1 MNSEFDALKSLQSST
16 VTSSSDILIPYAQ
29 SAGIYISGIPETGK
43 NGTHPRAET
52 RQSTVQQT
60 SSEKNDHDFGAEDS
74 RYLIIA
80 NVSKKPNIKT
90 LIYSAA
96 AHGFS
101 VIIVGL
107 PNLDVND
114 LHLAEGV
121 IGAVENTSSKR
132 ENWRNIN
139 SNHDVRNHSDCNP
152 ELNEKTSGSK
162 IDGHDDMNNRNFIKI
177 DDSICETHSAATINS
192 KGNHDFIEGSATDS
206 SNKKL
211 PFCSI
216 LRFETLLELK
226 SFLVQRN
233 IALMGIEIMDEGFE
247 SLSAPI

>member
-1 MNSEFDALKSLQSST
+1 MNSEFDALKSSQSST
-16 VTSSSDILIPYAQ
+16 VTSSSNILVPCEQ
-29 SAGIYISGIPETGK
+29 FAGINISGILETGK

-60 SSEKNDHDFGAEDS
+60 SSEKNDHEFDAEDS

-132 ENWRNIN
+132 EKWRNVN
-139 SNHDVRNHSDCNP
+139 SNHDMTKHSDCNP
-152 ELNEKTSGSK
+152 ELNEKISGSK
-162 IDGHDDMNNRNFIKI
+162 IDGHDDMNNRNGIKI
-177 DDSICETHSAATINS
+177 DDSIRETHSGTAINS
-192 KGNHDFIEGSATDS
+192 KGNHDSIEGSIS
-206 SNKKL
+206 GRSNKKL

-216 LRFETLLELK
+216 LRLETLLELK

>member
-1 MNSEFDALKSLQSST
+1 MNSELDALRLLHSSA
-16 VTSSSDILIPYAQ
+16 VSSSSDSLIPCAQ
-29 SAGIYISGIPETGK
+29 FAEDSISSIIETGK
-43 NGTHPRAET
+43 NGTQPQAVT
-52 RQSTVQQT
+52 GQSTVQQ
-60 SSEKNDHDFGAEDS
+60 SSTESNNHYFDTDGS

-80 NVSKKPNIKT
+80 NVSKKPNMKT

-121 IGAVENTSSKR
+121 VGAVDNTSSSR
-132 ENWRNIN
+132 EKWRNMKASNILDC
-139 SNHDVRNHSDCNP
+139 SNHDMRKHSNCNP
-152 ELNEKTSGSK
+152 ELSEKTSGAK
-162 IDGHDDMNNRNFIKI
+162 IDGDDDKNDKNCIETENN
-177 DDSICETHSAATINS
+177 SSAASTTNS
-192 KGNHDFIEGSATDS
+192 KGNHDSVEESTSSS

-226 SFLVQRN
+226 SFLVKRE
-233 IALMGIEIMDEGFE
+233 ITLMGIEIMDEGY
-247 SLSAPI
+247 